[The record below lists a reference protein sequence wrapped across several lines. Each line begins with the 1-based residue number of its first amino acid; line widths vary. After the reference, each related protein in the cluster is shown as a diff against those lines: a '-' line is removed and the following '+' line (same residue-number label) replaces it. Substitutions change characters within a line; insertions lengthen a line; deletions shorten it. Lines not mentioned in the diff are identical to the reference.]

1 MLSYGEPARNDGV
14 YIFFATST
22 PMLFNYAEYYDGEF
36 QAPVE
41 HVQAFVKWSGSV
53 KVPGAVCPSNTL
65 VHLQFTK

>member
-1 MLSYGEPARNDGV
+1 
-14 YIFFATST
+14 
-22 PMLFNYAEYYDGEF
+22 MLFNYAEYYDGEF